1 LEDAEEWGNI
11 MNVKV
16 QYFAII
22 REIVNLHDEV
32 LTLPE
37 GITVLD
43 LLKIIVTRHTQLK
56 NYVFDPKTEYP
67 RPNLQFLLDDNLISA
82 LKGFETRIT
91 QDCTFAIIPPV
102 GGG

>member
-1 LEDAEEWGNI
+1 

-16 QYFAII
+16 QYFAIV
-22 REIVNLHDEV
+22 REMVNLRDEV
-32 LTLPE
+32 LNLTQ

-56 NYVFDPKTEYP
+56 DYIFDSKTASP
-67 RPNLQFLLDDNLISA
+67 RPNLQFLVDDNLISA

>member
-1 LEDAEEWGNI
+1 MNI
-11 MNVKV
+11 RV

-22 REIVNLHDEV
+22 REMVGLREEV
-32 LTLPE
+32 LNLTQ

-43 LLKIIVTRHTQLK
+43 LLKFIVTRHVQLRD
-56 NYVFDPKTEYP
+56 YIFDPKTEYP
-67 RPNLQFLLDDNLISA
+67 RPNLQFLVDDNLISA
-82 LKGFETRIT
+82 LKGFETSMT

>member
-1 LEDAEEWGNI
+1 

-22 REIVNLHDEV
+22 REMVSLREEV
-32 LTLPE
+32 LSLTQ

-43 LLKIIVTRHTQLK
+43 LLKVVVTRHTQLK
-56 NYVFDPKTEYP
+56 DYIFDPKTEFP
-67 RPNLQFLLDDNLISA
+67 RPNLQFLVDDKLISA
-82 LKGFETRIT
+82 LKGFETPIT

>member
-1 LEDAEEWGNI
+1 

-16 QYFAII
+16 QYFAIV
-22 REIVNLHDEV
+22 REIVGLRDEV
-32 LTLPE
+32 LNLTE

-43 LLKIIVTRHTQLK
+43 LLKIIVTRHSQLK
-56 NYVFDPKTEYP
+56 EYIFDPKTEYP
-67 RPNLQFLLDDNLISA
+67 RPNLQFLVDDNLISA
-82 LKGFETRIT
+82 LKGFETSMT

>member
-1 LEDAEEWGNI
+1 

-16 QYFAII
+16 QYFAIV
-22 REIVNLHDEV
+22 REMVGLRDEV
-32 LTLPE
+32 LNLPE

-43 LLKIIVTRHTQLK
+43 LLKIIVTRHSQLK
-56 NYVFDPKTEYP
+56 EYIFDPKTEYP
-67 RPNLQFLLDDNLISA
+67 RPNLQFLVDDNLISA
-82 LKGFETRIT
+82 LKGFETSMT

>member
-1 LEDAEEWGNI
+1 

-16 QYFAII
+16 QYFAIV
-22 REIVNLHDEV
+22 REMVGLRDEV
-32 LTLPE
+32 LNLAQ

-43 LLKIIVTRHTQLK
+43 LLKIIVTRHSQL
-56 NYVFDPKTEYP
+56 NEYIFDPKTKSP
-67 RPNLQFLLDDNLISA
+67 RPNLQFLVDDNLISA
-82 LKGFETRIT
+82 LKGFETSMT

>member
-1 LEDAEEWGNI
+1 

-16 QYFAII
+16 QYFAIV
-22 REIVNLHDEV
+22 REMVNLRDEV
-32 LTLPE
+32 LSLTQE
-37 GITVLD
+37 ITVLD
-43 LLKIIVTRHTQLK
+43 LLKIIVTRHAQLK
-56 NYVFDPKTEYP
+56 DYLFDSKTASP
-67 RPNLQFLLDDNLISA
+67 RSNLQFLVDDNLISA

>member
-1 LEDAEEWGNI
+1 

-16 QYFAII
+16 QYFAIV
-22 REIVNLHDEV
+22 REMVGQRDEV
-32 LTLPE
+32 LNLTQ

-43 LLKIIVTRHTQLK
+43 LLKVIVTRHTQLK
-56 NYVFDPKTEYP
+56 SYIFDPKTESP
-67 RPNLQFLLDDNLISA
+67 RSNLQFLVDDNLISA
-82 LKGFETRIT
+82 LKGFETPMT

>member
-1 LEDAEEWGNI
+1 

-16 QYFAII
+16 QYFAMV
-22 REIVNLHDEV
+22 REMVNLRDEV
-32 LTLPE
+32 LNLTQ

-56 NYVFDPKTEYP
+56 DYIFDSKTAYP
-67 RPNLQFLLDDNLISA
+67 RSNLQFLVDDNLISA
-82 LKGFETRIT
+82 LKVFETRIT

>member
-1 LEDAEEWGNI
+1 MNI
-11 MNVKV
+11 KV

-22 REIVNLHDEV
+22 REMVGLREEV
-32 LTLPE
+32 LILTQ

-43 LLKIIVTRHTQLK
+43 LLKFIVTRHAQLRD
-56 NYVFDPKTEYP
+56 YIFDPKTEYP
-67 RPNLQFLLDDNLISA
+67 RPNLQFLVDDNLISA
-82 LKGFETRIT
+82 LKGFETSMT

>member
-1 LEDAEEWGNI
+1 

-22 REIVNLHDEV
+22 REMVNIRDEVVNLAQG
-32 LTLPE
+32 T
-37 GITVLD
+37 TVLD
-43 LLKIIVTRHTQLK
+43 LLKLLVTRHDQLK
-56 NYVFDPKTEYP
+56 DYVFDPKTEYP
-67 RPNLQFLLDDNLISA
+67 RPHLQFLVDDNLISS
-82 LKGFETRIT
+82 LKGFDTLLT

>member
-1 LEDAEEWGNI
+1 

-22 REIVNLHDEV
+22 REMAKLRDEV
-32 LTLPE
+32 LTPPE

-56 NYVFDPKTEYP
+56 DYVFDPKTEYP
-67 RPNLQFLLDDNLISA
+67 RANLQFLIDDNLISA
-82 LKGFETRIT
+82 LRGFETPII

>member
-1 LEDAEEWGNI
+1 

-22 REIVNLHDEV
+22 REMVNVRDEVVNLGQS
-32 LTLPE
+32 T
-37 GITVLD
+37 TVLD
-43 LLKIIVTRHTQLK
+43 LLKLLVTRHAQLK
-56 NYVFDPKTEYP
+56 DYVFDPKTEYP
-67 RPNLQFLLDDNLISA
+67 RPNLQFLVDDKLISN
-82 LKGFETRIT
+82 LKGFDTLLT